1 MASHDVYLP
10 LRIKQKAPT
19 SKGRSYQLLI
29 LPGEELRQVFI
40 SLAPVK
46 PDGSRGAFVVRDHSL
61 GGSYYPAERP
71 VMIDIPELK
80 KAGIYDLEIGA
91 TLRAG
96 GSWSTQ
102 VWFYHHN

>member
-1 MASHDVYLP
+1 MTRIRKDVNDYA
-10 LRIKQKAPT
+10 Q
-19 SKGRSYQLLI
+19 SYQ
-29 LPGEELRQVFI
+29 
-40 SLAPVK
+40 
-46 PDGSRGAFVVRDHSL
+46 RDHSL